1 MADPLKELLALKER
15 MNRLFENALA
25 RSNFEKD
32 PTRLG
37 EWTPSVDVFETAENL
52 VLQAELPGLVEQ
64 EIDVTIVNHTISI
77 SGDRAMGKEMQE
89 GTYHRIE
96 RSYGSFNI
104 EFPLGSPIA
113 PDRVRATYHLGV
125 LEVTLPKVGRERS
138 LPLKVK
144 LN

>member
-15 MNRLFENALA
+15 MNRLFENALV
-25 RSNFEKD
+25 RSNFKD
-32 PTRLG
+32 GSTALG
-37 EWTPSVDVFETAENL
+37 QWSPPVDIFETSELL
-52 VLQAELPGLVEQ
+52 VLQAELPGLLEKD
-64 EIDVTIVNHTISI
+64 IDITITDHTLSI
-77 SGDRAMGKEMQE
+77 AGERAMGAEMQA
-89 GTYHRIE
+89 GNYHRIE

-104 EFPLGSPIA
+104 EFSLQTPIA

-125 LEVTLPKVGRERS
+125 LEVLLPKVGRART